1 MILNQSHLAAI
12 GDGLAEGLL
21 QRVGKDLPPHVL
33 VNLAR
38 DPDWLDRAVTEVEAA
53 AFLAVKVSTL
63 QAWRVR
69 GGGPRFVRPSRRLIR
84 YTRRDLLAWQLRN
97 TATNTGQPLA
107 GVGDQV

>member
-1 MILNQSHLAAI
+1 MKLDETHLAAI
-12 GDGLAEGLL
+12 GHSLAEGLL
-21 QRVGKDLPPHVL
+21 QRVGKDLPPHIL

-38 DPDWLDRAVTEVEAA
+38 DPDWLDRAVAEAEAA
-53 AFLAVKVSTL
+53 AFLGVKVSTL

-69 GGGPRFVRPSRRLIR
+69 GGGPRFVRPSHRLIR

-107 GVGDQV
+107 GAGEQV